1 MGVDLHIHRGRR
13 KLLFAEIANVFAG
26 ATRDPLSEIW
36 NKFTQAMLKALPR
49 MKLETG
55 TKSLFGPRI
64 FKELVTLARV
74 LSDRIVKRT
83 V

>member
-1 MGVDLHIHRGRR
+1 
-13 KLLFAEIANVFAG
+13 
-26 ATRDPLSEIW
+26 
-36 NKFTQAMLKALPR
+36 MLKALPR